1 MALTLEQVT
10 DDNDSYLCPAVT
22 IFYKVL
28 NRVLDTQVL
37 DLIECQGN
45 TRLHDDTLVMIIQI
59 QIVQNICMFPENIFY
74 TQLIH
79 ICILIHKFPFEYNS
93 MFLKSEPQRSIR

>member
-37 DLIECQGN
+37 DLTECQGN
-45 TRLHDDTLVMIIQI
+45 TRLHDDTLVMVI
-59 QIVQNICMFPENIFY
+59 QIVQNIHMFPEDIFY

-93 MFLKSEPQRSIR
+93 MFLKSEPQWSTR